1 MLSVESSLI
10 EIIKK
15 ENIHEY
21 WNDTE
26 FITPV
31 TVHDFYFICAW
42 DSILNSNINI
52 LNLMTQIGLINHGFC
67 IEGDNAKY
75 LNIEW

>member
-26 FITPV
+26 FITTV
-31 TVHDFYFICAW
+31 T
-42 DSILNSNINI
+42 ILI
-52 LNLMTQIGLINHGFC
+52 LYTLEILFLIPILIF
-67 IEGDNAKY
+67 
-75 LNIEW
+75 

>member
-1 MLSVESSLI
+1 MLSVESSII

-26 FITPV
+26 FITTV
-31 TVHDFYFICAW
+31 TILILYTLEILFLIP
-42 DSILNSNINI
+42 ILNIKFDDTNRINQSRF
-52 LNLMTQIGLINHGFC
+52 LHWG
-67 IEGDNAKY
+67 
-75 LNIEW
+75 W

>member
-31 TVHDFYFICAW
+31 TVTIFILFALE
-42 DSILNSNINI
+42 ILFLIPI
-52 LNLMTQIGLINHGFC
+52 LIFQIWWH
-67 IEGDNAKY
+67 KY
-75 LNIEW
+75 D

>member
-1 MLSVESSLI
+1 MLSVESY
-10 EIIKK
+10 K
-15 ENIHEY
+15 EGKYSWILKWY
-21 WNDTE
+21 RVYYYCNDFN
-26 FITPV
+26 FI
-31 TVHDFYFICAW
+31 YAW

>member
-31 TVHDFYFICAW
+31 TVTIFNLFALD
-42 DSILNSNINI
+42 ILFLIPI
-52 LNLMTQIGLINHGFC
+52 LIF
-67 IEGDNAKY
+67 
-75 LNIEW
+75 

>member
-1 MLSVESSLI
+1 MLSVESSII

-31 TVHDFYFICAW
+31 TVTIFILFALEILFLIP
-42 DSILNSNINI
+42 ILNIKFDDTNRINQSRF
-52 LNLMTQIGLINHGFC
+52 LHWG
-67 IEGDNAKY
+67 
-75 LNIEW
+75 W

>member
-1 MLSVESSLI
+1 MLSVESSII

-26 FITPV
+26 FITAV
-31 TVHDFYFICAW
+31 TVTIFILFALE
-42 DSILNSNINI
+42 ILFLIPI
-52 LNLMTQIGLINHGFC
+52 LIF
-67 IEGDNAKY
+67 
-75 LNIEW
+75 

>member
-10 EIIKK
+10 EIVKK

-26 FITPV
+26 FV
-31 TVHDFYFICAW
+31 TTVTIFVLFALE
-42 DSILNSNINI
+42 ILFLIPI
-52 LNLMTQIGLINHGFC
+52 LIF
-67 IEGDNAKY
+67 
-75 LNIEW
+75 

>member
-1 MLSVESSLI
+1 MLSVESSII

-26 FITPV
+26 FITAV
-31 TVHDFYFICAW
+31 TVTIFILFALEILFLIP
-42 DSILNSNINI
+42 ILNIKFDDTNRINQSRF
-52 LNLMTQIGLINHGFC
+52 LHWG
-67 IEGDNAKY
+67 
-75 LNIEW
+75 W